1 MPQDLPAWKQLM
13 RLAALSIQSKL
24 GDLSAATGG
33 FEHSSFCVT
42 LGNHKLL
49 LDLSKQRLDQPTLAA
64 LIELANERGFA
75 EQRRRLFEGAE
86 INSSEHRPAL
96 HTALRAPY
104 AQRPE
109 IVREI
114 VEETLQRF
122 VCFADDVR
130 SGERRGYTGKSFT
143 DIVHIGIGGS
153 YLGPRLVVAA
163 LQTQYPER
171 LRFHFLANIDG
182 EAIDRCLAGLN
193 PETTLVILVS
203 KSFTTL
209 ETQVNGASARS
220 WFLERTANQKA
231 LSQHFVAVTANIEA
245 ARQFGIK
252 EDNLFPVWDWVGGRF
267 SLWSAVG
274 LPIAL
279 AIGAAGFQ
287 DLLNGAHAMD
297 THFQQ
302 APIENNLPLLLALA
316 GVWNYN
322 FLGVSN
328 HAILPYDHRL
338 ALLPEYL
345 QQLEMESNGKS
356 VHNDGSPVGIHTMP
370 IVWGGEGSNGQHA
383 FHQLMHQGTRSFTAD
398 FILIANADHTHDVHQ
413 RWLLASALGQS
424 QAMMIGEQTKS
435 SHCNVAGDH
444 ATTTLVLDQLTP
456 FTLGSLLAMYEHK
469 VFCQGVLWNIN
480 SFDQWGVELGKQLA
494 EPIFEQLG
502 DNSALGQDTAT
513 KGLIDYLKG
522 ETGVMAKIVERTQK

>member
-1 MPQDLPAWKQLM
+1 MPISPKPQDLPAWKKLM
-13 RLAALSIQSKL
+13 QLAAQNIQSR
-24 GDLSAATGG
+24 LSELSETTGG
-33 FEHSSFCVT
+33 FAHSSYRSSF
-42 LGNHKLL
+42 GHHEML
-49 LDLSKQRLDQPTLAA
+49 LDLSKQRLDQPILGA
-64 LIELANERGFA
+64 LIQLAKERGLT
-75 EQRRRLFEGAE
+75 EQRQRLFDGAE
-86 INSSEHRPAL
+86 MNTSEHRSAL
-96 HTALRAPY
+96 HTALRAPFEE
-104 AQRPE
+104 RPE
-109 IVREI
+109 SVRET
-114 VEETLQRF
+114 VEQTLQRF
-122 VCFADDVR
+122 VGFAEEVR
-130 SGERRGYTGKSFT
+130 SGGRRGHTGKAFT

-153 YLGPRLVVAA
+153 YLGPRLVVEA
-163 LQTQYPER
+163 LQTQFPER

-182 EAIDRCLAGLN
+182 EAIDRCFTGLN

-203 KSFTTL
+203 KSFATL
-209 ETQVNGASARS
+209 ETRVNGESARS
-220 WFLERTANQKA
+220 WFLERTTNKQA
-231 LSQHFVAVTANIEA
+231 LTQHFVAVTENIEA
-245 ARQFGIK
+245 AKVFGIS

-279 AIGAAGFQ
+279 AIGASGFKA
-287 DLLNGAHAMD
+287 LLNGANAMD
-297 THFQQ
+297 EHFLKT
-302 APIENNLPLLLALA
+302 PMENNLPVLLALT

-338 ALLPEYL
+338 NLLPDYL

-356 VHNDGSPVGIHTMP
+356 VHTDGTPVGIHTMP

-383 FHQLMHQGTRSFTAD
+383 FHQLLHQGTRSFTAD
-398 FILIANADHTHDVHQ
+398 FLVIANADHTHGVHQ

-435 SHCNVAGDH
+435 SHRAVPGDH
-444 ATTTLVLDQLTP
+444 ATTTVVLDELTP
-456 FTLGSLLAMYEHK
+456 FTLGALLAMYEHK
-469 VFCQGVLWNIN
+469 VFCQGVIWNIN

-502 DNSALGQDTAT
+502 DNSSLGQDTAT

-522 ETGVMAKIVERTQK
+522 QSS